1 VVLDGGR
8 GTFDLRPQSLRPA
21 RALDPVP
28 SEAAAQDAAASADGL
43 CRGCR
48 RAVGQ
53 WRAVLRARR
62 GALNNMAVFYVDS
75 FIFRTP
81 TLCIYIYR

>member
-8 GTFDLRPQSLRPA
+8 GTFDLRPQNLRPA
-21 RALDPVP
+21 RALDSAAPQ
-28 SEAAAQDAAASADGL
+28 AAAQDAAASADGL

-53 WRAVLRARR
+53 WRTVLRSRR
-62 GALNNMAVFYVDS
+62 GALNNMAVFCVD
-75 FIFRTP
+75 FFNP
-81 TLCIYIYR
+81 YFVCVYI